1 MLEKWKKYQ
10 AKEVQSGID
19 ENGNRL
25 ISFFAKDYKIVMGNE
40 FCPSCNDFEI
50 KFKNFITKLENMK
63 NVKKT
68 GFVLKAMFENITL
81 FGSQQYFNNAN
92 LTDESAIELLEKHPK
107 GKDLFEA
114 IPEGWEKLK
123 ATKVEKAVK
132 AEKVKTLKPKTPK
145 AETPKVEKVEGV
157 IVLFEKETSI
167 DDAKDLFKSAGI
179 DSRATTVVGLEKSL
193 SEATDEQKEAL
204 NALINPTLEDID
216 VDTSE
221 V

>member
-1 MLEKWKKYQ
+1 MERWKKYQ

-25 ISFFAKDYKIVMGNE
+25 ISFFAQDYKIVMGNE

-50 KFKNFITKLENMK
+50 KFKNFINKLENME

-81 FGSQQYFNNAN
+81 FGSQQYFNNSN
-92 LTDESAIELLEKHPK
+92 LTDESAIELIEKHPK
-107 GKDLFEA
+107 GKDLFEVL
-114 IPEGWEKLK
+114 PEGWEKLK
-123 ATKVEKAVK
+123 TA
-132 AEKVKTLKPKTPK
+132 KPEAKD
-145 AETPKVEKVEGV
+145 GI
-157 IVLFEKETSI
+157 IVLFEKEFTV

-179 DSRATTVVGLEKSL
+179 DSRATTVTGLEKSL
-193 SEATDEQKEAL
+193 SKATDEQKEVLSAL
-204 NALINPTLEDID
+204 VNPTLEDIN